1 VKNDAMS
8 PRGLTVTTDVRRPL
22 TSAEQANLTSLAP
35 EFTLELPQSGRVE
48 LVVTD
53 RFERVAG
60 EYDVRALHRSNEAMT
75 AADYAAARPDG
86 AFAVGKTVELP
97 DGQVAVV
104 VSTDLLGEHS
114 LARHTMLH
122 EAQHVRL
129 IQHGDG
135 AHAVHRRWSFT
146 LTDEFTWEFLWIAE
160 SAVDEFR
167 CERAMYE
174 RAIPDR
180 DTGSV
185 VSDYIPIRALFDQAW
200 RNLARTDDLL
210 AAYRP
215 RDGPGARGR
224 AERPEPGRADARRS
238 GARHRHR
245 AGPRAAGDLPGDGI
259 RLLPHI
265 RWRHL
270 PRRAPLSQAQR
281 VRERGLTQ
289 IADRWL
295 SARPRWH
302 EVWDSSIHQH
312 PLSGGDV
319 CG

>member
-1 VKNDAMS
+1 MS
-8 PRGLTVTTDVRRPL
+8 PRGLTVTTNVRRPL
-22 TSAEQANLTSLAP
+22 SSAEQANLTALAP
-35 EFTLELPQSGRVE
+35 EFTLELPQPGRVE

-75 AADYAAARPDG
+75 AANYAADRPDG
-86 AFAVGKTVELP
+86 ALAVGKTVELP
-97 DGQVAVV
+97 DGQVVVV
-104 VSTDLLGEHS
+104 VSTILLGEHS

-135 AHAVHRRWSFT
+135 AHAVHRRRSFT

-180 DTGSV
+180 DSGSV
-185 VSDYIPIRALFDQAW
+185 VSEYMPIRALFDQAW

-210 AAYRP
+210 AAYRATFEALD
-215 RDGPGARGR
+215 RLAMYLAYGA
-224 AERPEPGRADARRS
+224 AKLAVE
-238 GARHRHR
+238 
-245 AGPRAAGDLPGDGI
+245 PRAVPGWDTVPAMGRLLEVVRNVPSPDERMPGDQVLGI
-259 RLLPHI
+259 AIAL
-265 RWRHL
+265 
-270 PRRAPLSQAQR
+270 A
-281 VRERGLTQ
+281 RELRGIYQEMGFDYFRTS
-289 IADRWL
+289 D
-295 SARPRWH
+295 
-302 EVWDSSIHQH
+302 
-312 PLSGGDV
+312 GGTYLDV
-319 CG
+319 LR